1 MSDIKLVSEN
11 VANWLSG
18 RLNNSLYGSIDYS
31 DTHPPTSS
39 SSFKIFYTSKDSID
53 IKIVLNNN
61 TDKDNEGLFYYLVT
75 LTDRFKNCSISYNIP
90 FRNSIPIIPL
100 DSYFTDFLNILTDSD
115 TLYKTNNKNSNKLIH
130 DDSSNNKNQFINDHL
145 KNDESPPIIIPS
157 SSINSNSTPN
167 NINNPPGFEDEYQ
180 LQDKKPTNSVPLFPR
195 NNDLPS
201 IGDKD
206 LNPLPGKNPI
216 LKPFFDPLSDP
227 SPASSS
233 GGMIPTKSDPIFH
246 PELKNSGNG
255 SGNPLIRSDEP
266 VIGPDDDLN
275 LIGSGLPGSIGL
287 GRRNNHNIDN
297 FNPMADE
304 FGDDDGFG
312 SNGLRL
318 PGRGGPNGPGRGGF
332 GFGGPGRGGF
342 GGPGGH
348 GGPGFGG
355 SGFGGSGF
363 GGSGFI

>member
-31 DTHPPTSS
+31 DTPPTSS
-39 SSFKIFYTSKDSID
+39 SSFKILYTSKDSID
-53 IKIVLNNN
+53 IKIVLNDN
-61 TDKDNEGLFYYLVT
+61 TNTANEGLVYYLVT

-90 FRNSIPIIPL
+90 FRNSIPIISL

-115 TLYKTNNKNSNKLIH
+115 TLYKTNHNGNKLNH
-130 DDSSNNKNQFINDHL
+130 DDPSNNKNQFINDHL
-145 KNDESPPIIIPS
+145 KNDDSTAIIIPS
-157 SSINSNSTPN
+157 LSITSNNKNNSTPN

-180 LQDKKPTNSVPLFPR
+180 LQDKKPTNSAPLFPR

-233 GGMIPTKSDPIFH
+233 GGMIPTKYDPIFH
-246 PELKNSGNG
+246 SELKNSGNG

-297 FNPMADE
+297 FNPLADE

-318 PGRGGPNGPGRGGF
+318 PGRGGPN
-332 GFGGPGRGGF
+332 GPGRGGF